1 MEVVEIR
8 EGNVDIEGEEEEDQ
22 TDDSEYS
29 EGHLVLV
36 GGRGLETTQV
46 GRGWAGLDW
55 TDLVRA
61 GTVGLLVTLED
72 DHLQPGGD
80 HLGTVQ

>member
-46 GRGWAGLDW
+46 GRGWAGL
-55 TDLVRA
+55 
-61 GTVGLLVTLED
+61 G
-72 DHLQPGGD
+72 
-80 HLGTVQ
+80 

>member
-8 EGNVDIEGEEEEDQ
+8 EGNVDIEGEEEEDK
-22 TDDSEYS
+22 TDDPEYS

-46 GRGWAGLDW
+46 GRGWAGLD
-55 TDLVRA
+55 
-61 GTVGLLVTLED
+61 
-72 DHLQPGGD
+72 
-80 HLGTVQ
+80 